1 VLLRIPNGLGQLRL
15 LNLKEGNQTFYKG
28 HLVVAENAS
37 KQMLDQMQEAN
48 PEVRDLWYW
57 KGRIL
62 YTEFVRSMVHSH
74 ICSLFG
80 RANDTGNRINRNY
93 RMACDYDVNQSF
105 GEAKKAPDVSLR
117 LWERYRFRIKAP
129 TIVGEVGYNTNLEE
143 LYNLA
148 NVYFPDQGEN
158 EEQANENEE
167 PNDIMGY
174 FSVKIT
180 YPYSIA
186 HPEQFQMLFLYF
198 EHDHDPPTRPTKVVS
213 CGTLPVSDH
222 VIALLQ
228 ELTDLNPLDPLNN
241 DIFQGHGFGGPP
253 CNIANGANPIYSIRF
268 PGDVMVRLDRAGTH
282 VLPNLDDPTLYHF
295 DFSLLELQQ
304 VVEESFV
311 AMGMIGDNQPA
322 LAQAM
327 LQKNLT
333 QAAGGALSD
342 LTDAEIRARANQ
354 LSI

>member
-1 VLLRIPNGLGQLRL
+1 M
-15 LNLKEGNQTFYKG
+15 NLKEGNQTFYKG

-37 KQMLDQMQEAN
+37 RHMLDQMQEET
-48 PEVRDLWYW
+48 PEVRDLWFW

-62 YTEFVRSMVHSH
+62 YTEFVQSQVHAD
-74 ICSLFG
+74 ICSFFVI
-80 RANDTGNRINRNY
+80 ANDTGNRINRNY
-93 RMACDYDVNQSF
+93 RMKCQSDVNQSF

-117 LWERYRFRIKAP
+117 LRERYRLGIKSP

-148 NVYFPDQGEN
+148 NVYFSDQGEN
-158 EEQANENEE
+158 EEQANE

-198 EHDHDPPTRPTKVVS
+198 DRDHDPPTRPTKVVS

-228 ELTDLNPLDPLNN
+228 ELTDLNPLDPFNN
-241 DIFQGHGFGGPP
+241 HIFQGHGFGGPP

-268 PGDVMVRLDRAGTH
+268 PGEVMIRLDRAGTH
-282 VLPNLDDPTLYHF
+282 VLPNLDDPALYHF

-304 VVEESFV
+304 VAED
-311 AMGMIGDNQPA
+311 MGMIGDDQPA
-322 LAQAM
+322 QAETM
-327 LQKNLT
+327 LQESLI
-333 QAAGGALSD
+333 QAAAGGALPD
-342 LTDAEIRARANQ
+342 LTDAQIRARANQ